1 MGEIDVLVTDVVMP
15 GMTGQQLAQSAV
27 ERNPDLRVVYM
38 SGHTEDVLVR
48 DGARARNLAF
58 VQKPFTRATLL
69 RAVEDALA
77 AAPGGGP
84 RSRPSGSRPTRR
96 PAPSGAG
103 AIAVRRTPLGARS
116 RRSED
121 AMCRGGLCSGLL
133 PAVPNPPGAAAHR
146 LGAGA
151 PNTGA
156 SSLRPGAMPCSRAPL
171 TAASSALRRCS
182 ASASGVAGAPVA
194 VVGEHA
200 VREGEPP
207 RLVER
212 PRARSSSMRSPSST
226 WPSSRPSSVRP
237 ISAPS
242 VNSRVLPRSWTIAAV
257 SSRFWSRRGCSV
269 QVSSASVATATVCS
283 SRPPR

>member
-1 MGEIDVLVTDVVMP
+1 MLVVEDQEPVRRQACRILAAHGYEVTEAPGGEEALAAWEEVDVLVTDVVMP
-15 GMTGQQLAQSAV
+15 GMTGQQLAQMAV

-77 AAPGGGP
+77 AAPGRLGGG
-84 RSRPSGSRPTRR
+84 RGRAVAARR
-96 PAPSGAG
+96 PRPRRRAQADRRASHAAG
-103 AIAVRRTPLGARS
+103 RLS
-116 RRSED
+116 RRERGCD
-121 AMCRGGLCSGLL
+121 RRGGLCIGLL

-156 SSLRPGAMPCSRAPL
+156 SSLRPGRHAVL
-171 TAASSALRRCS
+171 EGALHG
-182 ASASGVAGAPVA
+182 GVDGVEALQRERLGGGGAPIA

-200 VREGEPP
+200 VREGEAP
-207 RLVER
+207 RLVQR
-212 PRARSSSMRSPSST
+212 RARAR
-226 WPSSRPSSVRP
+226 R
-237 ISAPS
+237 AC
-242 VNSRVLPRSWTIAAV
+242 AA
-257 SSRFWSRRGCSV
+257 RARRGR
-269 QVSSASVATATVCS
+269 AAA
-283 SRPPR
+283 PRR